1 MAPTALPFGQAT
13 AWDPRPDHGARR
25 ANGARPTVPAL
36 RTAPD
41 RPGPPTVP
49 ANGAAPKGP
58 THGAAARSSPPTLGS
73 APDPLLPA
81 APCGTNH
88 SVLLNGTEQF
98 VPTSWEEPR

>member
-13 AWDPRPDHGARR
+13 AWEPRPDHGARR

-73 APDPLLPA
+73 APDPSSLPHLA
-81 APCGTNH
+81 ERIILFCY
-88 SVLLNGTEQF
+88 NGTEQF
-98 VPTSWEEPR
+98 VPTS